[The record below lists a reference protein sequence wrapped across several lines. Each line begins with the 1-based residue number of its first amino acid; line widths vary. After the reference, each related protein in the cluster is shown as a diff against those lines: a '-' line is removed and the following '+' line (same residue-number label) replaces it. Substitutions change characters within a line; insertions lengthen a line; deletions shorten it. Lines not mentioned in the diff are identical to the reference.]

1 MRLQLALDG
10 TLDEGLAVLSRVRPC
25 IDIAEVGTPLI
36 YRDGM
41 AAVSRIR
48 QAYPDITL
56 TADLK
61 IMDAGREEALIAF
74 EAGSDIVTILGVAPD
89 PTIRHAT
96 AVAAGLGK
104 AVMADMMQVLDMS
117 VRGRELHQMGCR
129 YLCLHTAY
137 DLQKTNPISGSY
149 LLQLQ
154 AELAGIPFAIAG
166 GINLKNIDSVLAI
179 RPEIIIVGSAITR
192 APDPAE
198 AARALYDRIHSL

>member
-10 TLDEGLAVLSRVRPC
+10 TLDESLAVLSLVRPY
-25 IDIAEVGTPLI
+25 IDIAEAGTPLI
-36 YRDGM
+36 YREGM
-41 AAVSRIR
+41 AAVRQIR

-96 AVAAGLGK
+96 AVADQLGK
-104 AVMADMMQVLDMS
+104 AVMADLLQIADLR
-117 VRGRELHQMGCR
+117 VRGQALHQMGCH
-129 YLCLHTAY
+129 YLCLYTAY
-137 DLQKTNPISGSY
+137 DLQKTNPISSHY
-149 LLQLQ
+149 LSQLQ
-154 AELAGIPFAIAG
+154 IDLAGLPFAVAG
-166 GINLKNIDSVLAI
+166 GSNLQNIDSVLAI

-198 AARALYDRIHSL
+198 AAQALYDRVHSL